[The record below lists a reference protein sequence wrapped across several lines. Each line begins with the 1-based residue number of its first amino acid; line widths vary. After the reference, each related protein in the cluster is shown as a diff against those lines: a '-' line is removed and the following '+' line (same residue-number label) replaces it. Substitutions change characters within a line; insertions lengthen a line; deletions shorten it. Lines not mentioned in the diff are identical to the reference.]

1 MKLFYIFFIFS
12 IPWQLKAQCPIP
24 SDVLINID
32 DYPYIT
38 WTENGTAINWDVEY
52 GYTGFPPTGI
62 PTEEDLTET
71 QFSIY
76 ELDTANYDFFVRSD
90 CGTEQSNWVGPFS
103 FYNYCIE
110 YAETGFDDAFLP
122 SCWSQAD
129 QGNPTNE
136 PQHFGFGT
144 WEQSNFANTGSNL
157 SAKIHIQGA
166 EVNDWLLTPLIP
178 KDTPI
183 KSEWFSID
191 MSFTL
196 ALTQHN
202 STDAAVLGSDDQIQ
216 LVYSLDYGKTWV
228 EIQTWDN
235 TSSISNTGDYFSIY
249 KDGYSNSPLLLIAF
263 WVSSGSV
270 NDAEDVDFF
279 IDDVSAMHH
288 GTGSVD
294 DLKAKGFSFSPNPAN
309 NTLNLTAKE
318 PINTIILFDVFGRKI
333 QQSKIDAYQKQID
346 ISNLTKG
353 LYYLQVQIENTVGM
367 VKVLKR

>member
-1 MKLFYIFFIFS
+1 
-12 IPWQLKAQCPIP
+12 
-24 SDVLINID
+24 
-32 DYPYIT
+32 
-38 WTENGTAINWDVEY
+38 
-52 GYTGFPPTGI
+52 
-62 PTEEDLTET
+62 
-71 QFSIY
+71 
-76 ELDTANYDFFVRSD
+76 
-90 CGTEQSNWVGPFS
+90 
-103 FYNYCIE
+103 
-110 YAETGFDDAFLP
+110 
-122 SCWSQAD
+122 
-129 QGNPTNE
+129 
-136 PQHFGFGT
+136 
-144 WEQSNFANTGSNL
+144 
-157 SAKIHIQGA
+157 
-166 EVNDWLLTPLIP
+166 
-178 KDTPI
+178 
-183 KSEWFSID
+183 